1 MAKVPALY
9 HLLMIGLDEP
19 RLSWSIFRIRLAQ
32 VNRYLSAG
40 VYYFCSDS
48 FCSQD
53 IVFNVQIEVLLLGVL
68 VLVVVVY
75 VMTSPL

>member
-1 MAKVPALY
+1 MPLLY

-32 VNRYLSAG
+32 VDMYLSAV
-40 VYYFCSDS
+40 VYCFCSDG

-53 IVFNVQIEVLLLGVL
+53 IVFNVQITVLLLGVL
-68 VLVVVVY
+68 ALVVVVY
-75 VMTSPL
+75 VMANPL